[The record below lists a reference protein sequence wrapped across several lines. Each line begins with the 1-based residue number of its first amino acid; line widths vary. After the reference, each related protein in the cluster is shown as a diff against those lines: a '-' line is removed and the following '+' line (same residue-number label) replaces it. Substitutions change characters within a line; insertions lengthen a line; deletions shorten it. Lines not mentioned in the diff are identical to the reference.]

1 MAELNVERF
10 YERLNKIHAHFV
22 KNREGAFWNGA
33 TALTINRPSSDDENP
48 YTKSEIIHH
57 YLFGYDLPDTV
68 LLLTKEGQC
77 VILAA
82 KKKVEFLE
90 SAKGQETGTITE
102 LTLLLRD
109 KTDDN
114 EGNFE
119 EMLKVARGKAN
130 GENVKIGI
138 LLKEHKG
145 NADLKQGSVVGGW
158 EKKLTEDSSKVDLVD
173 VTAGISIVMATK
185 DEVELDLMKKSS
197 VLSNKVLKHGFIPK
211 IESVIDEGTK
221 TTHEKLAQ
229 EVDEIIEDP
238 SKINLQVQKETV
250 QSCYF
255 PIVQSGGEYDFKV
268 SAQSSSSNV
277 KYDVITVALG
287 ARYQYYCS
295 NIARTLLVDPPKQ
308 VSAMYELLLGMQE
321 ACLKAMTPGNPLK
334 AVWDAAV
341 KYLKAKGKEEL
352 VQSLPKNLGF
362 AIGLDFRDSML
373 PLNAKTTVPF
383 RPGMVFNLCVSFA
396 GLKLSESARSATNS
410 KSDVKNLS
418 KYGLVLGD
426 MVQITSKAPEVLTK
440 YGKALTDISYTIND
454 DDDDAD
460 ESDEDNDAKLAK
472 KIAKEE
478 DANPS
483 GGRRSGRLAANAT
496 NSQESEGQAERER
509 KQIELM
515 ARKNEERLRE
525 LARASKRKGEDGK
538 TKKAE
543 ELEAYKRTKDLP
555 ENALPNQV
563 KVDMA
568 NQCVILPICGNPV
581 PFHISTIKN
590 VVLPD
595 PDSAS
600 YLRINFYTA
609 GMALGKEA
617 PENTMKLIQKY
628 APYATFIREVTF
640 RSLDSHSLTT
650 AFRQISQL
658 RKSARQKELQDQE
671 EANLV
676 KQDKLVRT
684 KNERVPRLSDLTMR
698 PVFAGRKTQG
708 NLEAHSNGLRFIS
721 SRGEIVDVMYA
732 NIKHAIFQPC
742 ESDIMVLVH
751 FHLKNP
757 IMIGKKKQEDIQFFT
772 EVVDA
777 SQAVDAGKRSMYDP
791 DEMDDEQRERQLRKR
806 LNEAFKD
813 FCRKVESVAR
823 KNGFSLEFDI
833 PYRDLGFTGNPHKEM
848 VFIQPTLNCLC
859 NLTETPFFV
868 VELAEVD
875 HVHFERV
882 TFMSKAFDMVLVNKD
897 FTKQPWRVDMI
908 PNDDKDSIQEWLT
921 DMEISYTEGPMNLNW
936 KSIMSTVEGDERFYM
951 DTEED
956 EVTPKEAGWEFL
968 RMFGKDDEGS
978 EEEEDNDSG
987 YSEHSGEEESEE
999 EEEEEEEEA
1008 FDSEEESDYDG
1019 DEDLEEEGM
1028 DWDDMEREAAADDR
1042 RRKRDDD
1049 AEESR
1054 SKRKRGRR

>member
-1 MAELNVERF
+1 MAELNVDRF
-10 YERLNKIHAHFV
+10 YERLNKIHAHFL
-22 KNREGAFWNGA
+22 KNREGAFWNDA
-33 TALTINRPSSDDENP
+33 NCITIDRASTEDENP
-48 YTKSEIIHH
+48 YKKSEILHH
-57 YLFGYDLPDTV
+57 YFFGYDLPDTV
-68 LLLTKEGQC
+68 VLLTKEGQC

-90 SAKGQETGTITE
+90 VAKGQENGSINE

-109 KTDDN
+109 KSDDN
-114 EGNFE
+114 KANYAQ
-119 EMLKVARGKAN
+119 MLELARGKAN

-138 LLKEHKG
+138 LMKEHKSHG
-145 NADLKQGSVVGGW
+145 DLKEGSIVGGW
-158 EKKLTEDSSKVDLVD
+158 EKTLTEDGSKVDLVD
-173 VTAGISIVMATK
+173 ITAGISIVMSTK
-185 DEVELDLMKKSS
+185 DESELDLLKKSS
-197 VLSNKVLKHGFIPK
+197 VLSNKVLKHGFITK
-211 IESVIDEGTK
+211 IESVIDEGLK
-221 TTHEKLAQ
+221 TTHEKMAQ
-229 EVDEIIEDP
+229 DVDEIIEDP
-238 SKINLQVQKETV
+238 SKINLKVHKDMV

-268 SAQSSSSNV
+268 SAQSSSSSV
-277 KYDVITVALG
+277 KFDVITVSLG
-287 ARYQYYCS
+287 ARYQMYCS
-295 NIARTLLVDPPKQ
+295 NVARTLLVDPPKQ
-308 VSAMYELLLGMQE
+308 VSSMYELLLGMHE

-334 AVWDAAV
+334 AVYGAAV
-341 KYLKAKGKEEL
+341 KYLKAEGKEDL
-352 VQSLPKNLGF
+352 VASLPKSLGF
-362 AIGLDFRDSML
+362 AMGLDFRDAML
-373 PLNAKTTVPF
+373 QLNAKTTVPF
-383 RPGMVFNLCVSFA
+383 RQGMVFCLSVSLA
-396 GLKLSESARSATNS
+396 GLKLSTKAREAVNS
-410 KSDVKNLS
+410 KSAVKDLS
-418 KYGLVLGD
+418 EYGLIIAD
-426 MVQITSKAPEVLTK
+426 MVQVTSSSPEVMTK
-440 YGKALTDISYTIND
+440 YGKNLTDISYTIND
-454 DDDDAD
+454 DDDED
-460 ESDEDNDAKLAK
+460 EESEDDNDAKLAK
-472 KIAKEE
+472 KIAREE
-478 DANPS
+478 ELNPT
-483 GGRRSGRLAANAT
+483 SGRKSRRLAET
-496 NSQESEGQAERER
+496 HNSTQDSEGQAQRER

-515 ARKNEERLRE
+515 TRKNEERLRE
-525 LARASKRKGEDGK
+525 LARSSKRKGGDEK
-538 TKKAE
+538 SSKAE
-543 ELEAYKRTKDLP
+543 ELESYKRTKDLP
-555 ENALPNQV
+555 DNILPNQV

-609 GMALGKEA
+609 GLALGKDA
-617 PENTMKLIQKY
+617 PANTTKLVQKY

-640 RSLDSHSLTT
+640 RSLDSHSLTQ

-658 RKSARQKELQDQE
+658 RKNARQKELQDQE

-676 KQDKLVRT
+676 KQDKLIRT

-708 NLEAHSNGLRFIS
+708 NLESHTNGLRFIS

-732 NIKHAIFQPC
+732 NIMHAIFQPC

-757 IMIGKKKQEDIQFFT
+757 IMIGKKKQHDIQFFT

-813 FCRKVESVAR
+813 FCRKVENVAR

-848 VFIQPTLNCLC
+848 VFIQPTLHCLC

-868 VELAEVD
+868 VELDKVD

-882 TFMSKAFDMVLVNKD
+882 TYMSKAFDMVLVNKD

-908 PNDDKDSIQEWLT
+908 PHADKDSLQDWLT

-936 KSIMSTVEGDERFYM
+936 KQIMSTVEGDDRFYM

-968 RMFGKDDEGS
+968 RMFGKDDEDSEKS
-978 EEEEDNDSG
+978 EENDSG
-987 YSEHSGEEESEE
+987 YSEN
-999 EEEEEEEEA
+999 
-1008 FDSEEESDYDG
+1008 SEEESVSLRLIALKWGIIPLTY
-1019 DEDLEEEGM
+1019 
-1028 DWDDMEREAAADDR
+1028 AA
-1042 RRKRDDD
+1042 
-1049 AEESR
+1049 
-1054 SKRKRGRR
+1054 